1 MMRRWTLG
9 VVVAVLLMTT
19 ALALGGPKI
28 RASAGEIGDPVI
40 AAAGDIACPAA
51 DPRTDVTCNQA
62 DTAALLKAKRY
73 TAILPIGDNQYDCGQ
88 LSEFQ
93 ASYDPTWGSMI
104 HLMRP
109 VPGDNDYFG
118 STCTT
123 PGASG
128 YFQYFEKR
136 ATPLQP
142 DCTIACGGYYSY
154 NLGAWHLIALN
165 SECTQDGVGGCD
177 AASPQVQW
185 LRADLAAH
193 PNQCV
198 LAYWHQAYFANA
210 RINPASTSLMQAVFD
225 AGVDV
230 VLSGHNHYYARF
242 APSNPSAELDPNGPR
257 QFTVGTGGKSHGV
270 IRFPTLPNFETGN
283 DQTFGIQQLSLHPTS
298 YDWTFIPEAGQTF
311 TDSGSQSCHH
321 PATSS

>member
-109 VPGDNDYFG
+109 VPGDND
-118 STCTT
+118 C
-123 PGASG
+123 
-128 YFQYFEKR
+128 R
-136 ATPLQP
+136 
-142 DCTIACGGYYSY
+142 
-154 NLGAWHLIALN
+154 
-165 SECTQDGVGGCD
+165 
-177 AASPQVQW
+177 
-185 LRADLAAH
+185 R
-193 PNQCV
+193 
-198 LAYWHQAYFANA
+198 
-210 RINPASTSLMQAVFD
+210 
-225 AGVDV
+225 
-230 VLSGHNHYYARF
+230 
-242 APSNPSAELDPNGPR
+242 
-257 QFTVGTGGKSHGV
+257 
-270 IRFPTLPNFETGN
+270 
-283 DQTFGIQQLSLHPTS
+283 
-298 YDWTFIPEAGQTF
+298 
-311 TDSGSQSCHH
+311 
-321 PATSS
+321 